1 MCNSESCAG
10 VRRHALSQVRT
21 LAHLGSHVAVEHAGK
36 RHGRAVG
43 AASQAH
49 RRDNGVPVLHAR
61 PPTCHTGR
69 GWERVQTKP
78 QSKVLG
84 TSPWASSPALQ
95 EVRHR
100 QSSVCRHRNSPWS
113 SATPKWTVRG
123 ACPAGA
129 PPGALPPPRASNI
142 CAHHSRPVR
151 PAFKSWRT
159 CVLQTPSTNTCPPVR
174 LQEAHGLRDE
184 MLAPQTVP
192 AK

>member
-1 MCNSESCAG
+1 MWPSSTLASATVAPSAPP
-10 VRRHALSQVRT
+10 VRRIAGMMACRSSMPGRRPAT
-21 LAHLGSHVAVEHAGK
+21 REEAGRKYRPSPSHRYK
-36 RHGRAVG
+36 L
-43 AASQAH
+43 Q
-49 RRDNGVPVLHAR
+49 
-61 PPTCHTGR
+61 
-69 GWERVQTKP
+69 
-78 QSKVLG
+78 
-84 TSPWASSPALQ
+84 SPWASSPVLQ